1 MSTDSCNDN
10 DAAELLV
17 NVALPRLNVAGRQV
31 NRNQRLLVK
40 GNGNAICL
48 DFYSAKI
55 RRISDRTKGIHEKLG
70 GGSRAYT
77 PDGRKGVATC
87 KD

>member
-55 RRISDRTKGIHEKLG
+55 RRISDRTKGNEEKL
-70 GGSRAYT
+70 
-77 PDGRKGVATC
+77 
-87 KD
+87 